1 MPIVNKQVR
10 FLTIQYIGT
19 RRSAL
24 HKGVCPNLST
34 NWLRIKM
41 NNQRKD
47 ILLDLLRTPSPSGSE
62 SDIIYKVAGYLRGNV
77 DEICRDVYG
86 NLIAIKRGKTD
97 TKLMLTAHADEVG
110 MMVTYID
117 ENGFLYFQEIGGIDT
132 NLLLGQRV
140 EIHNDKGMVLGVIG
154 KKPIH
159 LQGRDAKAKDYD
171 AEDLWIDIAAKDKK
185 DAESRVEV
193 GDYITYQTQPTTL
206 HGESWISKSLDDK
219 VGLYTLI
226 KVAESLKDKKPEMD
240 VYFVASVQE
249 ELGARGV
256 RTATMSIEPDY
267 GIAID
272 VTHATDYPTCSPQKS
287 GEIKLGSGIVIAK
300 GPNIDPVMG
309 RKLIDLAKQY
319 EIKYQ
324 IEPIAL
330 PTGTDANFMQ
340 VSGKGVKTALLSIPC
355 RYMHSPNEI
364 VSLVDVNEGVRLL
377 TLFCDVNL
385 DKY

>member
-1 MPIVNKQVR
+1 
-10 FLTIQYIGT
+10 
-19 RRSAL
+19 
-24 HKGVCPNLST
+24 
-34 NWLRIKM
+34 M
-41 NNQRKD
+41 NNPKD
-47 ILLDLLRTPSPSGSE
+47 KILLDLLQTPSPSGCE
-62 SDIIYKVAGYLRGNV
+62 SVIIDKVLGYLVDYV
-77 DEICRDVYG
+77 DEITRDAYG
-86 NLIAIKRGKTD
+86 NLIAIKRGMSNK
-97 TKLMLTAHADEVG
+97 KLMLAAHADEVG

-117 ENGFLYFQEIGGIDT
+117 DNGFLYFQEIGGIDT

-140 EIHNDKGMVLGVIG
+140 EIHNAKGRVLGVIG

-159 LQGRDAKAKDYD
+159 LQDRDAKAKDYD

-185 DAESRVEV
+185 DAENRVEV
-193 GDYITYQTQPTTL
+193 GDYITYQTQPTIL

-219 VGLYTLI
+219 VGLYTLV
-226 KVAESLKDKKPEMD
+226 KVAEALKDKKPKMD

-249 ELGARGV
+249 ELGARGI
-256 RTATMSIEPDY
+256 RTATISIEPDY

-272 VTHATDYPTCSPQKS
+272 VTHATDYPTCSPQRS
-287 GEIKLGSGIVIAK
+287 GEIKLGDGIVIAK
-300 GPNIDPVMG
+300 GPNIEPVMG

-319 EIKYQ
+319 KIKYQ
-324 IEPIAL
+324 IEPIAC

-377 TLFCDVNL
+377 SLLCDVEL
-385 DKY
+385 DKC